1 MKVYYVA
8 TYPPRQCGIG
18 TFTNNLLQATDEY
31 TRRTAPSAWSAVAAV
46 EDQADSERSY
56 PPEVRYRIDNSDP
69 RAYVR
74 AAQHINN
81 SGADICVIQHEY
93 GIFGGDDGVRI
104 LDLAEQ
110 LRIPFIVTF
119 HTILEHPSF
128 AQRIILQRLATMAYG
143 VVVMSRRAER
153 FLREIYHVEPDRIH
167 CIEHGVPNGASAPRE
182 ILRRRFNWT
191 QRQVLMTFGL
201 LGRNKGIETVLRALP
216 PVVEKH
222 PGLLYLVLGNTHP
235 NVVREEGEA
244 YRESL
249 LALVDELGLR
259 GHVVFQTGFLSEAEL
274 FDYLT
279 ATDMYVTP
287 YLSRTQITSGTLA
300 YAVGAGAAVLSTPY
314 WHAEELLDDGRGI
327 LFDFHDDR
335 ALTEHLLA
343 LLDEPDRLATYR
355 QRAADY
361 AEGIRWRVA
370 GRHYHQLFGRAAQHY
385 YERLSRKGPQGI
397 DHNVLPRIEMDHLK
411 RLTDDTGIV
420 QHACYG
426 VPNLKEGYC
435 IDDNSRAL
443 IAALMAY
450 RQLKDREVRELLP
463 IYLSYISY
471 MQTPQGNFRNFLTFS
486 RQYVDLEGSDD
497 AYGRTLWSLGYLLA
511 HAPNEAYLELGS
523 DIFRRALPHAA
534 TLRSVR
540 GAANSIIGLYYY
552 LHRYP
557 NERAAIE
564 HLQQLAD
571 FLCAEYEQAATAD
584 WRWFE
589 EVMTY
594 DNALLPLALW
604 LAADVVRSDRYRH
617 IAEATTAFLESV
629 ILPNGQ
635 LSVVGNDGWYPRGGR
650 RSVEGQQP
658 TDAMAAVLLFQ
669 GAYRISGDPA
679 YLLKMYQCFLW
690 FTGRNDQKISLYD
703 PETKGCCD
711 GLELY
716 GLNRNQGAESTL
728 AYLISRLVIQEMLPE
743 LQRVRALP
751 VTAKATV

>member
-8 TYPPRQCGIG
+8 TYPPRECGIG
-18 TFTNNLLQATDEY
+18 TFTNNLMKATDEY
-31 TRRTAPSAWSAVAAV
+31 TRRSAPSAWSAIAAIDAAPV
-46 EDQADSERSY
+46 ERQY
-56 PPEVRYRIDNSDP
+56 PAEVRYRIYNDDP
-69 RAYVR
+69 KAYVR

-104 LDLAEQ
+104 LDLADQ

-119 HTILEHPSF
+119 HTVLEHPSF
-128 AQRIILQRLATMAYG
+128 SQRIILQRLATMAFG
-143 VVVMSRRAER
+143 LVVMSRRAER
-153 FLREIYHVEPDRIH
+153 FLQEIYHVDIEKIH

-182 ILRRRFNWT
+182 ILRRRFGWSD
-191 QRQVLMTFGL
+191 RRVLMTFGL

-216 PVVEKH
+216 DVVKEH
-222 PGLLYLVLGNTHP
+222 PNLLYLVLGNTHP
-235 NVVREEGEA
+235 NVIREEGET

-249 LALVDELGLR
+249 QALVHTLGLQE
-259 GHVVFQTGFLSEAEL
+259 HVVFQAGFLSETEL

-287 YLSRTQITSGTLA
+287 YLSRAQITSGTLA

-314 WHAEELLDDGRGI
+314 WHAEELLADDRGI

-335 ALTEHLLA
+335 TLAQHLLR
-343 LLDEPDRLATYR
+343 LLDEPDQLATYR
-355 QRAADY
+355 QRASAY
-361 AEGIRWRVA
+361 AEGIRWRVV
-370 GRHYHQLFGRAAQHY
+370 GRNYQALFNRAAQHY
-385 YERLSRKGPQGI
+385 YDRISRKGPQGI
-397 DHNVLPRIEMDHLK
+397 DTAVLPRIEMDHLK

-420 QHACYG
+420 QHACFG

-471 MQTPQGNFRNFLTFS
+471 MQTPRGTFRNFLTFS
-486 RQYVDLEGSDD
+486 RQYIDNEGSED
-497 AYGRTLWSLGYLLA
+497 AFGRTLWSLGYLLA
-511 HAPNEAYLELGS
+511 NAPNEAYLELGR
-523 DIFRRALPHAA
+523 DIFCKALPNA
-534 TLRSVR
+534 TSLRSVR

-552 LHRYP
+552 LNRYP
-557 NERAAIE
+557 NDRHALQVVQ
-564 HLQQLAD
+564 HLGD
-571 FLCAEYEQAATAD
+571 FLCEEYEATTGDD
-584 WRWFE
+584 WQWFE
-589 EVMTY
+589 EILTY

-604 LAADVVRSDRYRH
+604 LASDIMRSERYRR
-617 IAEATTAFLESV
+617 IAEESTAFLEAV
-629 ILPNGQ
+629 ILPHGQ

-650 RSVEGQQP
+650 RSIEGQQP

-669 GAYRISGDPA
+669 GAYRVSADPA
-679 YLLKMYQCFLW
+679 FLLKMYQSFLW
-690 FTGRNDQKISLYD
+690 FTGRNDLKLSLYD

-711 GLELY
+711 GLELH
-716 GLNRNQGAESTL
+716 GVNRNQGAESTL
-728 AYLISRLVIQEMLPE
+728 AYLIARLVIQEMLPE
-743 LQRVRALP
+743 LQQARAVP
-751 VTAKATV
+751 AVAKALA